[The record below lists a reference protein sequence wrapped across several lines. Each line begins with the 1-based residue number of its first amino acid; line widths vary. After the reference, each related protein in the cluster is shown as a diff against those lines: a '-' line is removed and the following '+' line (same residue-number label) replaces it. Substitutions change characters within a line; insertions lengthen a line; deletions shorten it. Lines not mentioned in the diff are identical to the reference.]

1 MDFAS
6 VVMTFAI
13 ACGIAGVVYALFIA
27 AWVNKQDAGNEKMK
41 QISDAVKEG
50 AYAFLAREYKT
61 VAMVAVVLFIVLAAV
76 PKLGIWSAVGFLIG
90 TVGSALAGFVGMWVT
105 VRANVRTT
113 QAATKGL
120 QNALTLSFKGGSVT
134 GIMVVGLGIIGLAGY
149 FAIAKSMAGNE
160 QAFGAHVTESRE

>member
-27 AWVNKQDAGNEKMK
+27 VWVNKQDAGNEKMK

-90 TVGSALAGFVGMWVT
+90 TVGSALAGFVGT
-105 VRANVRTT
+105 RRS
-113 QAATKGL
+113 ATYITAPGPGELAGSAHHATSTSKPAIAMRFTSNGVARIISGSVMRGSFMTF
-120 QNALTLSFKGGSVT
+120 ALTR
-134 GIMVVGLGIIGLAGY
+134 
-149 FAIAKSMAGNE
+149 
-160 QAFGAHVTESRE
+160 SRWARDR